1 MKQLTHI
8 IYPITL
14 NLLALALCLQSQTS
28 NAQAPA
34 TVPPAEVGAQ
44 DGPMDAVPPTSKCS
58 RDRKLSTTLRYAIL
72 PLNGAIGDATI
83 TEALEVFIKGSPASR
98 RVNALVI
105 QFNVTG
111 GTQPDTAVLADQ
123 ILKIRKIMPVIGVF
137 GSVEGPGAVLPV
149 LCDYLIVLN
158 PSADGIVM
166 DWAPGSDLSDAN
178 IAQQIQTNLSTI
190 TSRASDRP
198 YLKNVLKGLLDP
210 SVDLFLWKGSD
221 GCPEAAESA
230 PAGVVAVQLSSGKDS
245 LTGMTGAQLVTAGI
259 ALGVT
264 GGLEQIGPALGV
276 KSWQVQVGVGE
287 KILQEIQA
295 LKQKESDNLHFTIK
309 RGFNAIK
316 TAMNLTGAMI
326 EAEAIAREA
335 DPRRQQFQG
344 SYSRS
349 WGRSGWRSSSGG
361 TFSWRKNS
369 DTAIDAWNLVLQLYR
384 QASDAASSAKR
395 VANELAANPLMRTNP
410 EFKSDVNALQAE
422 VDALMSQSGM
432 LTVKGQNAENAV
444 QWLRANYN
452 QPVRSQ

>member
-1 MKQLTHI
+1 MIK
-8 IYPITL
+8 PITI
-14 NLLALALCLQSQTS
+14 NLLAFVLCVQSQTS
-28 NAQAPA
+28 NAQSPTTVPPA
-34 TVPPAEVGAQ
+34 TVPPAEVVAP
-44 DGPMDAVPPTSKCS
+44 DGPMEAVPPTSKCP

-83 TEALEVFIKGSPASR
+83 TEALEVFIKGSPALR

-105 QFNVTG
+105 QFNITG

-123 ILKIRKIMPVIGVF
+123 ILKIRKIMPIIGVF

-166 DWAPGSDLSDAN
+166 DWAPGSDVTDAN
-178 IAQQIQTNLSTI
+178 MAQQIQTNLSTI

-198 YLKNVLKGLLDP
+198 YFKNVLKGLLDP
-210 SVDLFLWKGSD
+210 TVDLFLWKGSD
-221 GCPEAAESA
+221 GCPEAGESA

-276 KSWQVQVGVGE
+276 KSWQVQIGVGE
-287 KILQEIQA
+287 KVLQEIQSV
-295 LKQKESDNLHFTIK
+295 KQAQSDKLHFTIK
-309 RGFNAIK
+309 EGFAAIK
-316 TAMNLTGAMI
+316 TARNLVGGMI
-326 EAEAIAREA
+326 EAESIARQS
-335 DPRRQQFQG
+335 DPRRQQYQN

-349 WGRSGWRSSSGG
+349 WRGGRWGYSSGG
-361 TFSWRKNS
+361 TDSWRKNCDS
-369 DTAIDAWNLVLQLYR
+369 SIAAWNVVLQLYR
-384 QASDAASSAKR
+384 QASEATSYAQKAVKELNASPS
-395 VANELAANPLMRTNP
+395 MQTNQ

-432 LTVKGQNAENAV
+432 LTVKGQNAESSL

-452 QPVRSQ
+452 QPVQ